1 MKWCHGQPEP
11 ETARKEF
18 SLGWQKAQDPAS
30 ILQIFTN
37 HRCRANLCSCQSTML
52 VLHSSKFQAC
62 GPWLVPAG
70 PSSARAKHLQPN
82 CLGLGNCGYPVIKP
96 QCPRMICI
104 MPAACFFGN
113 NRSSNTTALLSYC
126 STIKSWKLN
135 LGKWHGPAKRLLPSW
150 KQKFLRLAQLWICS
164 AVGWT
169 WLTTGMKIE
178 TVLCTAEVP

>member
-104 MPAACFFGN
+104 MPAACFLAIIGQVIPLLCYLIVLPSN
-113 NRSSNTTALLSYC
+113 HESWTWENDMVLPSGSCPHGSRSS
-126 STIKSWKLN
+126 W
-135 LGKWHGPAKRLLPSW
+135 G
-150 KQKFLRLAQLWICS
+150 
-164 AVGWT
+164 
-169 WLTTGMKIE
+169 
-178 TVLCTAEVP
+178 